1 MTRKDCVRFAPMIGS
16 RPGELAPEEARAL
29 EAHLA
34 ACAGCRARAADLA
47 ATEGLVSEALL
58 AQANARDFSPFVDE
72 VMARIGAGAA
82 PERSGILG
90 WLGRHRRR
98 ALAATLAP
106 ALAALAVIVY
116 VRLEGS
122 RPQEI
127 ALLEVTSEGDATTI
141 LQTSDGP
148 IVLLAEESGS

>member
-1 MTRKDCVRFAPMIGS
+1 MTTSDCVRFAPMAGA
-16 RPGELAPEEARAL
+16 RAGELAAEDARAL
-29 EAHLA
+29 ELHLA
-34 ACAGCRARAADLA
+34 GCAACRARAADLA

-58 AQANARDFSPFVDE
+58 AAANARDFAPFVDE
-72 VMARIGAGAA
+72 VMARIGAA
-82 PERSGILG
+82 PERRGVLA
-90 WLGRHRRR
+90 WLGLHRR

-116 VRLEGS
+116 VRHEGS

-127 ALLEVTSEGDATTI
+127 ALLEVASEGDATTI

-148 IVLLAEESGS
+148 IVLLYEGNGS

>member
-1 MTRKDCVRFAPMIGS
+1 MKECVRFAPMIGS
-16 RPGELAPEEARAL
+16 REGELAPDEARAL

-34 ACAGCRARAADLA
+34 GCAACRARAADLA

-58 AQANARDFSPFVDE
+58 AQANARDFAPFVDE
-72 VMARIGAGAA
+72 VMARIGAGA
-82 PERSGILG
+82 PERRGVLA
-90 WLGRHRRR
+90 WLGRHRRV
-98 ALAATLAP
+98 LAAGLAP

-116 VRLEGS
+116 VRHEGS

>member
-1 MTRKDCVRFAPMIGS
+1 MKECVRFAPMIGS

-29 EAHLA
+29 EAHVATCA
-34 ACAGCRARAADLA
+34 ACRARAADLA

-58 AQANARDFSPFVDE
+58 AQANARDFTPFVDE
-72 VMARIGAGAA
+72 VMARIGAGA
-82 PERSGILG
+82 PERRGVLG
-90 WLGRHRRR
+90 WIGRHRRR
-98 ALAATLAP
+98 ALAAALAP

-116 VRLEGS
+116 VRVEGS

-148 IVLLAEESGS
+148 IVLLAEENGS

>member
-1 MTRKDCVRFAPMIGS
+1 MVGARE
-16 RPGELAPEEARAL
+16 GELSADEARVLA
-29 EAHLA
+29 AHLA
-34 ACAGCRARAADLA
+34 TCDACRARAADVA

-58 AQANARDFSPFVDE
+58 AQANARDFAPFVDE
-72 VMARIGAGAA
+72 VMARIGAGAPGRRGLLA
-82 PERSGILG
+82 
-90 WLGRHRRR
+90 WLGRHRR

-116 VRLEGS
+116 VRLEGG

-127 ALLEVTSEGDATTI
+127 ALLEVASEGDATTI

-148 IVLLAEESGS
+148 IVLLTEENGS

>member
-1 MTRKDCVRFAPMIGS
+1 MKECVRFAPMIGS
-16 RPGELAPEEARAL
+16 REGELAPDEARAL

-34 ACAGCRARAADLA
+34 GCAACRARAADLA

-58 AQANARDFSPFVDE
+58 AQANARDFAPFVDE
-72 VMARIGAGAA
+72 VMARIGAGA
-82 PERSGILG
+82 PERRGVLA
-90 WLGRHRRR
+90 WLGRHRR
-98 ALAATLAP
+98 ALAAGLAP

-116 VRLEGS
+116 VRHEGS

>member
-1 MTRKDCVRFAPMIGS
+1 MKDCVRFAPMIGA
-16 RPGELAPEEARAL
+16 REGELAPDEARAL
-29 EAHLA
+29 DQHLA

-58 AQANARDFSPFVDE
+58 AAANARDFAPFVDQ
-72 VMARIGAGAA
+72 VMARVGAAAPGRRGLLAWLGGHRRLLAGA
-82 PERSGILG
+82 
-90 WLGRHRRR
+90 
-98 ALAATLAP
+98 LAP

-116 VRLEGS
+116 VRHEGS

-127 ALLEVTSEGDATTI
+127 ALLEVASEGDATTI

-148 IVLLAEESGS
+148 IVLLVEESGT

>member
-1 MTRKDCVRFAPMIGS
+1 MKECVRFAPMIGS

-29 EAHLA
+29 EAHVATCA
-34 ACAGCRARAADLA
+34 ACRARAADLA

-58 AQANARDFSPFVDE
+58 AQANARDFAPFVDE
-72 VMARIGAGAA
+72 VMARIGAGA
-82 PERSGILG
+82 PERPGLFA
-90 WLGRHRRR
+90 WLGRHRR

-116 VRLEGS
+116 VRVEGS

-148 IVLLAEESGS
+148 IVLLAEENGS

>member
-1 MTRKDCVRFAPMIGS
+1 M
-16 RPGELAPEEARAL
+16 
-29 EAHLA
+29 
-34 ACAGCRARAADLA
+34 
-47 ATEGLVSEALL
+47 
-58 AQANARDFSPFVDE
+58 
-72 VMARIGAGAA
+72 
-82 PERSGILG
+82 
-90 WLGRHRRR
+90 
-98 ALAATLAP
+98 
-106 ALAALAVIVY
+106 Y

>member
-1 MTRKDCVRFAPMIGS
+1 MTKPECVRFAPMIGS

-34 ACAGCRARAADLA
+34 GCAACRARAADLA

-82 PERSGILG
+82 PGRSGILG
-90 WLGRHRRR
+90 WLGRHRR

-148 IVLLAEESGS
+148 IV